1 MTGLKCCQPKPPK
14 IKSFPPR
21 RVFEPDDAGD
31 DYAAKSHK
39 RKRDKRFSAG
49 GSGTPDSYADASA
62 VWRRGAKKVSYNE
75 AAMYDDLS
83 ASGSEGEVVTPV
95 NTEGEDEIDLVLSH
109 ARDEEHLQD
118 PKDIPQLNLVSIPSV
133 ALTVALPY

>member
-1 MTGLKCCQPKPPK
+1 M
-14 IKSFPPR
+14 
-21 RVFEPDDAGD
+21 
-31 DYAAKSHK
+31 
-39 RKRDKRFSAG
+39 
-49 GSGTPDSYADASA
+49 
-62 VWRRGAKKVSYNE
+62 SYNE